1 MPGIRQGI
9 DKDQNAGNVWTLEG
23 FMLVTVRNAGHMVPT
38 DKRQEALV
46 MIRNFVE
53 GKPLPY
59 KS

>member
-1 MPGIRQGI
+1 
-9 DKDQNAGNVWTLEG
+9 
-23 FMLVTVRNAGHMVPT
+23 MLVTVRNAGHMVPT

-46 MIRNFVE
+46 MIQNFVE